1 MTLEPK
7 LFSLGQGGSVFFPFL
22 YGMATSSLTIGMRND
37 RWPRHRHLQQKEDSS
52 LDSYIC

>member
-7 LFSLGQGGSVFFPFL
+7 LFLRASQFCALRAVAWT
-22 YGMATSSLTIGMRND
+22 YRIGMRND